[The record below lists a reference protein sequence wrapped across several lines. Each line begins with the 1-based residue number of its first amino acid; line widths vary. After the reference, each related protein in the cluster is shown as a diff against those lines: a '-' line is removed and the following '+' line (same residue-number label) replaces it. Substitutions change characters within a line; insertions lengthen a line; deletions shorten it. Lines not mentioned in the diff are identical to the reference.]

1 MNLLLDSKINGNSIL
16 IFYNVIKNLKLM
28 LLLKQQIDKDLEGF
42 KRNGAL
48 IVDKKKEINKI
59 SEKLNYINSELNISK
74 RNIDKVYITKEN
86 ILKENKKI

>member
-1 MNLLLDSKINGNSIL
+1 
-16 IFYNVIKNLKLM
+16 M